1 MQEFGESMEKRKS
14 RWLFWV
20 IVGSA
25 SFVLAVVTTVALL
38 LYFLHD
44 DGDSE
49 FSFGSNKIGV
59 IELTGVI
66 FDSKSW
72 IEQLRR
78 FADNSAIKAIIL
90 RIDSPGGG
98 VAASQEV
105 YNEVLRIR
113 REKRKVIVS
122 SIGSVGASG
131 AYYIACGTDKI
142 VANAASITGS
152 IGVIAEWV
160 NYGELLKWAKLKSVV
175 LKSSE
180 LKDAGSPVRE
190 LTEEEKK
197 YLQNIIDDM
206 YIQFVQVVAEGR
218 KFDLERAKSF
228 SDGRVYTGKDAK
240 SKKLIDEIG
249 SLQDAVQITAKMVKI
264 TGEPHLV
271 YPARERT
278 GLIELFFGDASS
290 VLPFGAALPDQ
301 RIQFSYLWK

>member
-1 MQEFGESMEKRKS
+1 MQEFGEFMEKKKS

-44 DGDSE
+44 EGDSE

-131 AYYIACGTDKI
+131 AFYIACGTDKI

-190 LTEEEKK
+190 LTEDEKK

-249 SLQDAVQITAKMVKI
+249 SLQDAIRITAKMVKI

-290 VLPFGAALPDQ
+290 VLPLGAALPDQ